1 MALLHIVHYK
11 HIGSKLFHLFETK
24 LPIYIDISYKDFMSK
39 VADNKIE
46 QLKSLSSDDRLAVLW
61 FLYKDII
68 KGKVTPKPEREGENL
83 EQTDSL
89 TNKIKGMSRDEQLQI
104 QKDILEGS
112 DREEFNTYKSYSS
125 NQRLFFWYQLAAEME
140 QGSVVEFP
148 NDYQLSS
155 EGQKLLNSL
164 EKIGFD
170 QQLVF
175 IRDAVGYSTD
185 ENLSLN
191 SN

>member
-1 MALLHIVHYK
+1 MSQVA
-11 HIGSKLFHLFETK
+11 ED
-24 LPIYIDISYKDFMSK
+24 YI
-39 VADNKIE
+39 N
-46 QLKSLSSDDRLAVLW
+46 QLKSLSSDDQLAVLW
-61 FLYKDII
+61 FAYKDLV
-68 KGKVTPKPEREGENL
+68 KGNVTPEPEREGENL
-83 EQTDSL
+83 GKANSL
-89 TNKIKGMSRDEQLQI
+89 IDKIKGMSKDDQI
-104 QKDILEGS
+104 QVQKDILGGS

-148 NDYQLSS
+148 SDYQLSN
-155 EGQKLLNSL
+155 EGKELLNNL
-164 EKIGFD
+164 QTVGFD

-191 SN
+191 D